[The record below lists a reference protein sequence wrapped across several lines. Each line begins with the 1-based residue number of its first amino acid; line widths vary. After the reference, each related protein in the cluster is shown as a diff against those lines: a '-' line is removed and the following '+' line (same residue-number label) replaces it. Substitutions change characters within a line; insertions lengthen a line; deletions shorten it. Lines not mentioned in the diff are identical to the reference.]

1 MGDTYSLLIV
11 TQSQPAM
18 QTIVLPWIQIKQLIT
33 VGESN
38 LILTNLGYYS

>member
-1 MGDTYSLLIV
+1 MEDTYLLLIV

-38 LILTNLGYYS
+38 LRLTNLGYFL